1 MTGKTFT
8 KAPQPRRPS
17 IEEMD
22 AFASSGPGHDT
33 APTLADIRR
42 KAESDRPAPAPAP
55 APAKGNT
62 KRVVADV
69 PADLHRRFKIACTL
83 AGLDMGPELVAFI
96 ERRTA
101 ELEGK
106 G

>member
-1 MTGKTFT
+1 MTAKSFT
-8 KAPQPRRPS
+8 AAPKPRRPTP
-17 IEEMD
+17 EEMD
-22 AFASSGPGHDT
+22 AFAASGPGHDT
-33 APTLADIRR
+33 A
-42 KAESDRPAPAPAP
+42 APAPPP
-55 APAKGNT
+55 ARTPATPKGET

-83 AGLDMGPELVAFI
+83 AGLEMGPELVAFI
-96 ERRTA
+96 ERRTR